1 MDKKDAM
8 YGVAA
13 LVIILVIALVIKPLA
28 TGQPV
33 NIGLPVPGTTTP
45 VTTIL
50 PANYTLVTTPVTP
63 VTPVPQ
69 KPTPSPT
76 PTPAPTWDASVKSVE
91 FVNSSV
97 YGISPDAS
105 LPNGSRLDTLPVNTS
120 MTSFAKITGQ
130 FSGTTQIIRIPFPY
144 WQIVYTVEPVAEP
157 VLGTVQAASTRGSGV
172 AYSGVQ
178 GSYSGV
184 TPTFTIQ
191 VMDADDPNRIV
202 RTINPPGGIDLNLWK
217 GIKNTVNPAV
227 TNVKAGKATTSADVP
242 YNDPRPWT
250 EKFFE
255 GERSY
260 FFIIKAEQL
269 SSYIIDIQVPT
280 KYVGKY

>member
-1 MDKKDAM
+1 MDKKDAV

-28 TGQPV
+28 TGHPV
-33 NIGLPVPGTTTP
+33 NTGIPMPGTTTP
-45 VTTIL
+45 VITIL
-50 PANYTLVTTPVTP
+50 PANYTPVTTPLTPITPVTP
-63 VTPVPQ
+63 

-97 YGISPDAS
+97 YGISPDDS
-105 LPNGSRLDTLPVNTS
+105 LPNGSRLDTLPLNTS

-130 FSGTTQIIRIPFPY
+130 FSGTTQIIKIPFPY

-157 VLGTVQAASTRGSGV
+157 ALGTVQAASTRGSGV
-172 AYSGVQ
+172 ASSGYQ
-178 GSYSGV
+178 GSYSGSL
-184 TPTFTIQ
+184 PTFTIQ

-202 RTINPPGGIDLNLWK
+202 RTISPPGGIDLNLWK

-227 TNVKAGKATTSADVP
+227 TVKSGRGTTSPDTP

-255 GERSY
+255 GQRSY

-269 SSYIIDIQVPT
+269 SSYTIDIQVPT
-280 KYVGKY
+280 KYVGTY